1 MKKVAYSVETKN
13 KVIEMKIQGYS
24 TKHIMD
30 TLNIKNKTQV
40 QRWWKWYRD
49 GESNRFPQQVGK
61 QYSYGKGIEEF
72 SNEEKLKLEIRRQQA
87 EIDVFKKVQGI
98 GKEVAPKVI
107 IQVVNALKSRY
118 PVKVILDVFK
128 IPKST
133 YYRWKCKNYELD
145 SIEEKVKYI
154 CHKHNYTYGYRKV
167 TAELNKF
174 SEIIVNHKKVQRIM
188 QENGLN
194 CRVKPKKSKK
204 PGNPFYKTDNLLQ
217 RNFNANCPLEVLVT
231 DITYLPFGNTMLYL
245 SSIMDVYNGEIIAYS
260 IDNHQNQSLV
270 NDTLNQVEIPDGCI
284 LHTDQGSVYTSY
296 EYYELCKE
304 KGITRSMSRKGTP
317 ADNAPIECF
326 HSSLKS
332 ETFYLNKEL
341 KSSNNIV
348 IDIVENYIEN
358 YNKVRIQQKLG
369 YLAPI
374 EFRKS
379 AA

>member
-231 DITYLPFGNTMLYL
+231 DITYLPFANTMLYL
-245 SSIMDVYNGEIIAYS
+245 SSIMDVYNGEIIDYS

>member
-1 MKKVAYSVETKN
+1 M
-13 KVIEMKIQGYS
+13 
-24 TKHIMD
+24 
-30 TLNIKNKTQV
+30 
-40 QRWWKWYRD
+40 
-49 GESNRFPQQVGK
+49 
-61 QYSYGKGIEEF
+61 
-72 SNEEKLKLEIRRQQA
+72 
-87 EIDVFKKVQGI
+87 
-98 GKEVAPKVI
+98 
-107 IQVVNALKSRY
+107 VNALKSRY